1 MQLPILEWR
10 FVVAVTL
17 LMASFSVS
25 ADTRVAQVWT
35 CMLNEGKTVEDLNT
49 LHGKWLAWTNKQ
61 TYGGDIQGSIAVPMV
76 SDRLAV
82 VLIIDSYPDR
92 ATYAA
97 DSDAV
102 FDTPEGQAL
111 IAEHVAMAACTSNV
125 VYSVTTSGSG

>member
-1 MQLPILEWR
+1 MQLPILDWR

-35 CMLNEGKTVEDLNT
+35 CTLNEGKTLEDLNT
-49 LHGKWLAWTNKQ
+49 VHGKWLAWANKQ
-61 TYGGDIQGSIAVPMV
+61 SYGGDIQGSIAEPMV
-76 SDRLAV
+76 SNRLDV

-97 DSDAV
+97 DSDIV
-102 FDTPEGQAL
+102 FDTPEGDAL
-111 IAEHVAMAACTSNV
+111 IAEYEAVVTCPSNV
-125 VYSVTTSGSG
+125 VYSVTAIGSD